1 MISCIFLIL
10 SAVPTPKRAMAEIV
24 DWGTDK
30 DAYRIGDKAT
40 VRISIK
46 NTGGSDIATVEVQA
60 SIEKEF
66 LGSFIKLLS
75 DRIYLPVDRIEPGKT
90 EQYERTETIPNFPG
104 RYRIS
109 VKVIADGLDV
119 GEFQKTI
126 AVAR

>member
-1 MISCIFLIL
+1 
-10 SAVPTPKRAMAEIV
+10 MAEIV

-30 DAYRIGDKAT
+30 DAYRVGDKAT
-40 VRISIK
+40 VRIAIK
-46 NTGGSDIATVEVQA
+46 NIGGSDITTVEIQA

-75 DRIYLPVDRIEPGKT
+75 DRIRLPVDRIAAGKI
-90 EQYERTETIPNFPG
+90 EEYKRTETIPNFPG

-109 VKVIADGLDV
+109 VKVIADGEEV